1 MPHAYVS
8 IERLAD
14 EALLQYG
21 VDYSARLRTLPFTGL
36 VRYALLC
43 HYHTSYLNADFYTA
57 YPRPELAHL
66 VMETNRPMHRGEQIV
81 DEVLHFLMT
90 TEVTALT
97 GVTFESIMEMD
108 FGLYR
113 QLKKKYDEIEK
124 PKREMLAKLQ
134 SQMQD
139 GNAALTKQQQAI
151 IQQRMQNERARL
163 RRR

>member
-1 MPHAYVS
+1 
-8 IERLAD
+8 
-14 EALLQYG
+14 
-21 VDYSARLRTLPFTGL
+21 
-36 VRYALLC
+36 
-43 HYHTSYLNADFYTA
+43 
-57 YPRPELAHL
+57 
-66 VMETNRPMHRGEQIV
+66 MHRGEQIV

-151 IQQRMQNERARL
+151 IQQRIKNERARL
-163 RRR
+163 RR